1 MARLSLI
8 FNLQKTC
15 MRNLLWTILL
25 LLANRG
31 ALAQDK
37 SVDRTTFYQ
46 AIRQDKKDL
55 INNQLKKLKAVSPG
69 IRQAFEGAMIMKK
82 AGIGGNPIT
91 KLNLF
96 KQGHKELEAAIKKEP
111 DNAEFRFLRLIIQEN
126 SPGFLGYKDNLEGD
140 SEYIRKSYKSLPGE
154 VQRAIADY
162 NKKSKVL
169 KLQVS

>member
-1 MARLSLI
+1 
-8 FNLQKTC
+8 

-37 SVDRTTFYQ
+37 SIDRTTFYQ
-46 AIRQDKKDL
+46 AIQQDKKDL
-55 INNQLKKLKAVSPG
+55 INNQLKKLKAFSPG
-69 IRQAFEGAMIMKK
+69 IRQAVEGAMIMKK
-82 AGIGGNPIT
+82 AGVGGSPIT

-126 SPGFLGYKDNLEGD
+126 APGFLGL
-140 SEYIRKSYKSLPGE
+140 SL
-154 VQRAIADY
+154 I
-162 NKKSKVL
+162 
-169 KLQVS
+169 

>member
-1 MARLSLI
+1 
-8 FNLQKTC
+8 

-37 SVDRTTFYQ
+37 SIDKTAFYQ
-46 AIRQDKKDL
+46 AMQQDKKDL
-55 INNQLKKLKAVSPG
+55 INSQLKKLKTVSPK

-82 AGIGGNPIT
+82 AGTGGSPVT

-96 KQGHKELEAAIKKEP
+96 KQGHRELEAAIKKEP

-126 SPGFLGYKDNLEGD
+126 APGFLGYKDNLEGD
-140 SEYIRKSYKSLPGE
+140 SEYIRNSYKSLPGE
-154 VQRAIADY
+154 VQQAIADY
-162 NKKSKVL
+162 SKKSKVL